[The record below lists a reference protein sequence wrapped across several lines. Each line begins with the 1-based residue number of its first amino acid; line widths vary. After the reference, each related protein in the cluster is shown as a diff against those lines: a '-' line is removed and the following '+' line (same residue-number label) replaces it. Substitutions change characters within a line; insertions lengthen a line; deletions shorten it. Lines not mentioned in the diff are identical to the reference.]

1 MNPIIFALSTGLI
14 LCIIFLLAVAAKA
27 HRLQRNLDV
36 IERNNDL
43 MFVEVRDLRVANAS
57 LRKQVQIDL
66 AQQPAGY
73 EVERWTLPGP
83 GETPLRLVYRNL
95 FKEPETAES
104 VAKSLDFENSKHP
117 GTVTIAPLFKR

>member
-95 FKEPETAES
+95 FKEPETA
-104 VAKSLDFENSKHP
+104 
-117 GTVTIAPLFKR
+117 